1 MSFFGSLFEKRQ
13 CSICGKEMGMTE
25 RKELSGGNL
34 CDDCA
39 DKLSDWFSTDARKR
53 STPQQIKENLAY
65 REQNR
70 QAVAQFRPTRTLGKN
85 TKVYLDEMNRKFMVS
100 SASDLQKDNPDVIDA
115 SAITNVAVDID
126 ESKHELRTKNEEGR
140 SVSYDPP
147 RYDYSYDFYVD
158 IDVNHPYCS
167 HRRIKVNSSSV
178 WIKYDYLQSRGMSG
192 FGSRSM
198 GNSFNTGGDMSTAAG
213 ILGAVINGIQNG
225 MNANNPAAMY
235 PPEYRENMAIAED
248 IRVSL
253 LNLRNPGSAVPNPG
267 MGMGMNAGMGTVGG
281 VAGMAGAG
289 MAYQQSFPQQG
300 MQQQGY
306 MQQGYPQQGMQ
317 QMQQMQP
324 GFQQQGMGMQQQ
336 QGYPGQMQQQGYPG
350 QMPQQG
356 FPQQGYPG
364 QMPPQGYPQQGGY
377 PGQMPQQGFPQ
388 QGYPGQVPPQG
399 YPQQGGYPGQM
410 PQQGYPQQAAQ
421 PQADSWT
428 CPNCGTPNQGQF
440 CVGCGAPKQ

>member
-34 CDDCA
+34 CDNCA
-39 DKLSDWFSTDARKR
+39 EKLSDWFSTDARKR
-53 STPQQIKENLAY
+53 STPQQIQEQLAY

-70 QAVAQFRPTRTLGKN
+70 QAVAQFRATRTIGKN
-85 TKVYLDEMNRKFMVS
+85 TKLYLDEMNRKLMVTF
-100 SASDLQKDNPDVIDA
+100 ASNLQEDNPDVIDA

-140 SVSYDPP
+140 SVSYNPP

-158 IDVNHPYCS
+158 IDVSHPYCS

-178 WIKYDYLQSRGMSG
+178 WIKYDYLQSRGMTG
-192 FGSRSM
+192 FGNRSM
-198 GNSFNTGGDMSTAAG
+198 SSSFNASGDMSTAAG
-213 ILGAVINGIQNG
+213 ILGAVITGIQNG
-225 MNANNPAAMY
+225 MNANNPGAMY
-235 PPEYRENMAIAED
+235 PPDYRENMAIAED
-248 IRVSL
+248 MRVSL
-253 LNLRNPGSAVPNPG
+253 LNLRQPGSAVPNQG
-267 MGMGMNAGMGTVGG
+267 MGMGGMNTGMGTVGG

-289 MAYQQSFPQQG
+289 MAGMAAGYQQGYPQQG

-317 QMQQMQP
+317 HSMQQ

-336 QGYPGQMQQQGYPG
+336 QGFQQGYPQQGFQQQGYPG

-356 FPQQGYPG
+356 FQQ
-364 QMPPQGYPQQGGY
+364 QGY
-377 PGQMPQQGFPQ
+377 PGQMPQQG
-388 QGYPGQVPPQG
+388 
-399 YPQQGGYPGQM
+399 YPQQGYPGQM
-410 PQQGYPQQAAQ
+410 PQQGYPQQAPQ
-421 PQADSWT
+421 PQADGSWF
-428 CPNCGTPNQGQF
+428 CPNCGAQNMGKF
-440 CVGCGAPKQ
+440 CQHCGAPKP

>member
-1 MSFFGSLFEKRQ
+1 MGFFGSLFEKRQ
-13 CSICGKEMGMTE
+13 CSICGKEMGLTE

-39 DKLSDWFSTDARKR
+39 EKLSDWFSTEARKA
-53 STPQQIKENLAY
+53 STPQQIKEHLAY

-70 QAVAQFRPTRTLGKN
+70 QAVAQFRATRTIGKN

-100 SASDLQKDNPDVIDA
+100 SASNLQEDNPDVIDA
-115 SAITNVAVDID
+115 SAITNVAVDIN

-140 SVSYDPP
+140 SVSYNPP
-147 RYDYSYDFYVD
+147 RYDFSYDFYVD
-158 IDVNHPYCS
+158 IDVSHPHCS

-178 WIKYDYLQSRGMSG
+178 WVRYDYLQARGLSG
-192 FGSRSM
+192 FGNRTM
-198 GNSFNTGGDMSTAAG
+198 GNSFNAGGNMNNMGNMGAAAG
-213 ILGAVINGIQNG
+213 IIGAVINGIQNS

-235 PPEYRENMAIAED
+235 PPEYQENMAIAED

-267 MGMGMNAGMGTVGG
+267 MGMNAGMGTVGG
-281 VAGMAGAG
+281 VAGMAAGAG
-289 MAYQQSFPQQG
+289 MAYQQGYPQQG

-306 MQQGYPQQGMQ
+306 MQQGYPQQGFQ
-317 QMQQMQP
+317 QQ

-336 QGYPGQMQQQGYPG
+336 QGYPQQGYPG

-356 FPQQGYPG
+356 
-364 QMPPQGYPQQGGY
+364 YPQQ
-377 PGQMPQQGFPQ
+377 
-388 QGYPGQVPPQG
+388 
-399 YPQQGGYPGQM
+399 GYPGQM
-410 PQQGYPQQAAQ
+410 PQQGYPQQAAD
-421 PQADSWT
+421 AGSWT
-428 CPNCGTPNQGQF
+428 CPNCGTQNQGQF

>member
-34 CDDCA
+34 CDNCA
-39 DKLSDWFSTDARKR
+39 EKLSDWFSTDARKR
-53 STPQQIKENLAY
+53 STPQQIQEQLAY

-70 QAVAQFRPTRTLGKN
+70 QAVAQFRATRTIGKN
-85 TKVYLDEMNRKFMVS
+85 TKLYLDEMNRKFMVS
-100 SASDLQKDNPDVIDA
+100 SASNLQEDNPDVIDA

-140 SVSYDPP
+140 SVSYNPP

-158 IDVNHPYCS
+158 IDVSHPYCS

-178 WIKYDYLQSRGMSG
+178 WIKYDYLQSRGMTG
-192 FGSRSM
+192 FGNRSM
-198 GNSFNTGGDMSTAAG
+198 SNSFNARGDMRTAAG
-213 ILGAVINGIQNG
+213 ILGAVITGIQNG
-225 MNANNPAAMY
+225 MNANNPGAMY

-248 IRVSL
+248 MRVSL
-253 LNLRNPGSAVPNPG
+253 LNLRQPGSAVPNQG
-267 MGMGMNAGMGTVGG
+267 MGMGGMNTGMGTVGG

-289 MAYQQSFPQQG
+289 MAGMAAGYQQGYPQQG

-317 QMQQMQP
+317 QSMQQ

-336 QGYPGQMQQQGYPG
+336 QGFQQGYPQQGFQQQGYPG

-356 FPQQGYPG
+356 FQQ
-364 QMPPQGYPQQGGY
+364 QGY
-377 PGQMPQQGFPQ
+377 PGQMPQQG
-388 QGYPGQVPPQG
+388 
-399 YPQQGGYPGQM
+399 YPQQGYPGQM
-410 PQQGYPQQAAQ
+410 PQQGYPQQAPQ
-421 PQADSWT
+421 PQADGSWF
-428 CPNCGTPNQGQF
+428 CPNCGAQNMGKF
-440 CVGCGAPKQ
+440 CQHCGAPKP